1 MPRRLT
7 CDNGPSDPDA
17 HSPNQ
22 LRSTENA
29 RTRVSRFEG
38 QPPRTRSR
46 RSACHTRPRTLD
58 RRRRRCRR
66 GGQVLWRRC
75 SRSACRRCARFNTG
89 ATVGAGDGGGVCGGG
104 SGLLGG
110 AGGVDPPAGRA
121 PAAATSSP
129 APSVQRVEPGID
141 GVCPANQITS
151 AGPIG
156 MAGVVAATAHS
167 FRCQPVLSEF
177 SPVRNPGRPA
187 QPLAHTP

>member
-110 AGGVDPPAGRA
+110 AGGVGALADR
-121 PAAATSSP
+121 AAA
-129 APSVQRVEPGID
+129 AV
-141 GVCPANQITS
+141 A
-151 AGPIG
+151 
-156 MAGVVAATAHS
+156 AGVSSGGGRVRWRRAIVVRAAASSITIRSSRARRRAFS
-167 FRCQPVLSEF
+167 AARSRSTVRCF
-177 SPVRNPGRPA
+177 
-187 QPLAHTP
+187 